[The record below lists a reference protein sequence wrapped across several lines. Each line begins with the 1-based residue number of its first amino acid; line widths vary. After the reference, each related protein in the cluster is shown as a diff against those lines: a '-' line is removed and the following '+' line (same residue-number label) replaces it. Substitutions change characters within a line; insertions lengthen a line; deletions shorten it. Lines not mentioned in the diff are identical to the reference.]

1 MTHRERFFNLIE
13 NSGTGDL
20 PFFPDLTDWYMARR
34 IQPGEAFP
42 YAPGQFIPDD
52 SPLHKRNHDM
62 PEELAGLTFLDIFK
76 KYGWGCPIHCYEWFD
91 PEYSPPVSREVKVEG
106 HTRITRLVASRGALE
121 KVEKLC
127 DDGSWAPAEHFVKT
141 VADLEIMREVVE
153 HTSFVPCFERAQA
166 VLDALGGQGVLDL
179 PVMRSPFGKLV
190 HEYMGL
196 ERVAFAL
203 FDQPEALVSFMA
215 FQEQKDLEQVELASR
230 CPGRVVIL
238 SDHADE
244 NLLAPP
250 WFEEY
255 CIPYYEKACR
265 ILHGAGKLVSTHW
278 DGNHRGLFPL
288 LPKLPFDIL
297 DGCTPKPMNN
307 YEVEELAA
315 ALPGR
320 MRAWVGVPSTLFC
333 TGEPTEDI
341 LAFASRIHNA
351 FAGRA
356 IINVGDILPP
366 NGDFAQVIALGEH
379 VRHLNGGRRNII

>member
-1 MTHRERFFNLIE
+1 MTPRERFFNLVE
-13 NSGTGDL
+13 NSGSRDL

-34 IQPGEAFP
+34 INPGEAFP

-52 SPLHKRNHDM
+52 SPIHARNHDM
-62 PEELAGLTFLDIFK
+62 PGELARLTFLDLFK
-76 KYGWGCPIHCYEWFD
+76 KFGWGCPIHCYEWFE
-91 PEYSPPVSREVKVEG
+91 PEYSSPVRRECLTRGHTRTTRLVTSRGELVKVE
-106 HTRITRLVASRGALE
+106 R
-121 KVEKLC
+121 LC
-127 DDGSWAPAEHFVKT
+127 DDGSWAPAEHFVKE

-153 HTSFVPCFERAQA
+153 HTRFVPRYDRAQA
-166 VLDALGGQGVLDL
+166 VLDALGGQGVIDL

-203 FDQPEALVSFMA
+203 FDQPGVIESFLA
-215 FQEQKDLEQVELASR
+215 FQEQKDLEQVRLAAL

-250 WFEEY
+250 WFEQY
-255 CIPYYEKACR
+255 CMPYYEKACR
-265 ILHGAGKLVSTHW
+265 ILHDSGKLVSTHW
-278 DGNHRGLFPL
+278 DGNHKSLFQF
-288 LPKLPFDIL
+288 LPRLPFDIL

-307 YEVEELAA
+307 YEVEELAE
-315 ALPGR
+315 ALPAR
-320 MRAWVGVPSTLFC
+320 MRTWVGVPSTLFC

-341 LAFASRIHNA
+341 LAYADRIHRV

-366 NGDFAQVIALGEH
+366 NGDFNQVLALGEH
-379 VRHLNGGRRNII
+379 VAGLNGGR